1 MKLWRRIMTV
11 LRSLLFAPANHGR
24 HAAKALASSADGTI
38 LDLEDA
44 VAVVEKPAARLAAR
58 QLIENRSSG
67 GPKVFVRIN
76 ALPTPFAYDDLHAIV
91 VSGLDGIILPKTE
104 SAEQIAIVDWLV
116 RQLERERGL
125 QEGSIDLMPIIETA
139 RGLSTVREIATAST
153 RVRRLN
159 FGSGDFSLDTNMTWT
174 PGHEGL
180 LWARIQLVIASR
192 AIGLE
197 PPIDTVFVDLN
208 DLDGLAQEAATGK
221 SLGFQGKAC
230 IHPNQVRVV
239 NDVFTPS
246 QEEIAQAQQIV
257 DAFDT
262 AVASGS
268 ASIRI
273 GGQFVDYPVADKARR
288 IIELGKQSER
298 GNRT

>member
-1 MKLWRRIMTV
+1 MMV

-24 HAAKALASSADGTI
+24 HASKALASSADGTI

-44 VAVVEKPAARLAAR
+44 VAVAEKPAARIAAR
-58 QLIENRSSG
+58 QLIENRSAG
-67 GPKVFVRIN
+67 GPKAFVRIN
-76 ALPTPFAYDDLHAIV
+76 ALPTPFAYDDIHAIV

-104 SAEQIAIVDWLV
+104 SAEQIAIVDWLL

-139 RGLSTVREIATAST
+139 RGLSSVREIVTASS
-153 RVRRLN
+153 RVHRLN
-159 FGSGDFSLDTNMTWT
+159 FGSVDFSLDTNMTWT
-174 PGHEGL
+174 LSHEGI

-192 AIGLE
+192 ALGLE
-197 PPIDTVFVDLN
+197 PPIDTVFADLN
-208 DLDGLAQEAATGK
+208 DFDGLAQETAKAK

-230 IHPNQVRVV
+230 IHPKQVQVV
-239 NDVFTPS
+239 NDIFTPS
-246 QEEIAQAQQIV
+246 QEEIAQAQQII
-257 DAFDT
+257 DAFDA

-268 ASIRI
+268 ASIRV

-288 IIELGKQSER
+288 IIELGTQHER
-298 GNRT
+298 GNRTQ

>member
-1 MKLWRRIMTV
+1 MTI

-44 VAVVEKPAARLAAR
+44 VAVAEKPAARIAAR
-58 QLIENRSSG
+58 QLVENRPAG
-67 GPKVFVRIN
+67 GPKAFVRIN
-76 ALPTPFAYDDLHAIV
+76 ALSTPFTYDDLQAVV

-104 SAEQIAIVDWLV
+104 SAEQVAIVDWLL
-116 RQLERERGL
+116 RQLERARGL

-139 RGLSTVREIATAST
+139 LGLSAVREIATAST

-159 FGSGDFSLDTNMTWT
+159 FGSVDFSLDTNMTAT
-174 PGHEGL
+174 PGHEGI

-192 AIGLE
+192 AVGLE
-197 PPIDTVFVDLN
+197 PPIDTVFPDLN
-208 DLDGLAQEAATGK
+208 DLDGLTQEAAKAK

-230 IHPNQVRVV
+230 IHPNQVQIV
-239 NDVFTPS
+239 NHVFTPS
-246 QEEIAQAQQIV
+246 QEEIAQAQQII
-257 DAFDT
+257 DAFEAAIT
-262 AVASGS
+262 AGS
-268 ASIRI
+268 ASIRV
-273 GGQFVDYPVADKARR
+273 GGQFIDYPVADKARR
-288 IIELGKQSER
+288 IIELGRQSER